1 MNKKIVKQF
10 TSVFN
15 PTIMV
20 IFLVSSMI
28 SSSTFF
34 GIEPV
39 GAAADI
45 ENIDWTLV
53 SYGNQNNPTSVLP
66 ITPSDITASFS
77 GGSITGSAGCN
88 TYFGTYLSPGNALS
102 ITIDGSTMMMC
113 NQPGVMNQES
123 TFISA
128 LEAAQTY
135 QLIGNKLKIAYAG
148 GVLIFT
154 TNQLPPLPQFDFN
167 INLLPPS
174 ITVEAGQPANFQVSL
189 TYSDIAYSGT
199 TVTIQVSGLGPG
211 MTYQLT

>member
-1 MNKKIVKQF
+1 
-10 TSVFN
+10 
-15 PTIMV
+15 MV

-28 SSSTFF
+28 TSSTFF
-34 GIEPV
+34 GIESV
-39 GAAADI
+39 GAPADI

-135 QLIGNKLKIAYAG
+135 Q
-148 GVLIFT
+148 
-154 TNQLPPLPQFDFN
+154 
-167 INLLPPS
+167 
-174 ITVEAGQPANFQVSL
+174 
-189 TYSDIAYSGT
+189 
-199 TVTIQVSGLGPG
+199 
-211 MTYQLT
+211 